1 MLKSVLNRDIFL
13 ACLADCPT
21 NNHARPLALFL
32 YGTLCVMQ
40 KKYVFKLKLFPNK
53 ETIIFVKITVLNEQE
68 I

>member
-1 MLKSVLNRDIFL
+1 
-13 ACLADCPT
+13 
-21 NNHARPLALFL
+21 
-32 YGTLCVMQ
+32 LCVMQ